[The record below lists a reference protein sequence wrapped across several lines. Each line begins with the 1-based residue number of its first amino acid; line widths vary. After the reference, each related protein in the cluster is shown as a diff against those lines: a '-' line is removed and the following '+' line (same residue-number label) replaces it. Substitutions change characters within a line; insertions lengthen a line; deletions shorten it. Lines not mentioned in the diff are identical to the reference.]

1 MKNKIQTVLAVLVLG
16 LFSTACSLSGFGPV
30 GGLYTEHKVG
40 VYATSPTGSKT
51 GKACSQSILGLVA
64 LGDASV
70 EEAASKAG
78 ITKVNNIN
86 LESFSL
92 LFVYGT
98 LCTVVQGD

>member
-1 MKNKIQTVLAVLVLG
+1 MKNKFLSVLALVLVG
-16 LFSTACSLSGFGPV
+16 LMASGCSLSGFGPI

-40 VYATSPTGSKT
+40 VYGTSPSGSKT
-51 GKACSQSILGLVA
+51 GKACTQSILGLIA

-86 LESFSL
+86 LESFSI
-92 LFVYGT
+92 LFFYGT